1 MKLLLNFFM
10 MVFPIYNKCKTCKY
24 VHFISPTQAKCRH
37 FIFLNTP
44 LILENPN
51 EFYLET
57 NLYLDVEQA
66 RLDRGL
72 CGENATYYKRRL
84 N

>member
-1 MKLLLNFFM
+1 M
-10 MVFPIYNKCKTCKY
+10 MVFL
-24 VHFISPTQAKCRH
+24 FIINVKLVNIFILFSPFTQAKCRH
-37 FIFLNTP
+37 FIFLNAP
-44 LILENPN
+44 FILENPN
-51 EFYLET
+51 EFYCET
-57 NLYLDVEQA
+57 NLYLNVEQA